1 VNQGLP
7 GRGLP
12 GASLYNLAQD
22 DLVHRTGLNPGS
34 THGFPNH
41 QGTKLWGGE
50 GGKSTEKSSDGGA
63 DGGEDDRSRG
73 VGHGARLFGSGGK

>member
-12 GASLYNLAQD
+12 GASLYNLTKD

-34 THGFPNH
+34 TNGFPNH
-41 QGTKLWGGE
+41 QGTQLWRGE
-50 GGKSTEKSSDGGA
+50 GGETTEKPSDGGA

>member
-41 QGTKLWGGE
+41 QGTKLGRSE
-50 GGKSTEKSSDGGA
+50 GG
-63 DGGEDDRSRG
+63 
-73 VGHGARLFGSGGK
+73 